1 MAQTNF
7 IGTYPMITMSM
18 VPIGQKQTT
27 DLEIRPG
34 VDGVYVWLTGTRGEP
49 FEVQTVT
56 DVNSAQDAVVL
67 MQFYE
72 ALVGTVVPVMFA
84 NWIMPKQYVV
94 LNVRPIPDQ
103 CRQVL
108 VGIGGTGGGPSY
120 GILAASWT
128 LVATEEDA

>member
-18 VPIGQKQTT
+18 VPIGRKQTT
-27 DLEIRPG
+27 DLETRPG
-34 VDGVYVWLTGTRGEP
+34 IDGVYVWLTGTRGEP

-56 DVNSAQDAVVL
+56 DIQSATDSIQL
-67 MQFYE
+67 LQLYE
-72 ALVGTVVPVMFA
+72 AMVGTVQPVMFA
-84 NWIMPKQYVV
+84 NWVMPKKYTV
-94 LNVRPIPDQ
+94 LNVRPIPEQ

-108 VGIGGTGGGPSY
+108 LGIGGTTNGTSY

-128 LVATEEDA
+128 LISSEENV